1 MGDDPAHFIGAVRP
15 EDNLGKAG
23 LMEGFIMGMK
33 KTDRLPPGNPFPPN
47 DPGQIVDIPFI
58 QARFGHL
65 RIHLTAARLLSDM
78 GAGFACLF
86 RIRFR
91 ILLSRLR
98 HAGA

>member
-1 MGDDPAHFIGAVRP
+1 MGDDRHSSVLCAETTSGRQGLWRIHHGIG
-15 EDNLGKAG
+15 EN
-23 LMEGFIMGMK
+23 
-33 KTDRLPPGNPFPPN
+33 DRLPWEILSAHRS
-47 DPGQIVDIPFI
+47 GQIVDIPFI